1 MELTVELEPCGREIS
16 STVIEGAESGNL
28 ILTSGVCQSQAFSPG
43 VTDSYYGVVE
53 HTPSLV
59 ETGKTGLPDCWEE
72 GVGGDQGGPGGA
84 SYLVLAKTHHLWQ
97 RQTDAKKK

>member
-1 MELTVELEPCGREIS
+1 MFQTLTVPVAGANIYKTGSVLAHMELTVELEPCGREIS

-28 ILTSGVCQSQAFSPG
+28 ILTSGVCQSQAFAPG

-59 ETGKTGLPDCWEE
+59 ETGKTGLPDC
-72 GVGGDQGGPGGA
+72 
-84 SYLVLAKTHHLWQ
+84 
-97 RQTDAKKK
+97 